1 LCHFNV
7 KLLTALGR
15 KPVVVSELFALSSKP
30 RLDSAAGTSSLL
42 VVMWFVCHTCVLQK
56 QCIDFAIN
64 AQPSCRYMPK
74 NRNSFK
80 FRVWRLVVSSP
91 FEYFIMVMIAMNTII
106 LMMKVS
112 HCTALPAVNNTR
124 RGRTVKI
131 LTELYIIHA

>member
-1 LCHFNV
+1 L
-7 KLLTALGR
+7 R
-15 KPVVVSELFALSSKP
+15 LFDA
-30 RLDSAAGTSSLL
+30 
-42 VVMWFVCHTCVLQK
+42 LQK

-106 LMMKVS
+106 LMMKVGGS
-112 HCTALPAVNNTR
+112 DDAASRVVVTFPFSVSSSLLEINNNN
-124 RGRTVKI
+124 I
-131 LTELYIIHA
+131 LCLC